1 MVERMT
7 LNHVVAGSIPA
18 VGVNYHII
26 SASIVQW
33 LEFVPSKHE
42 VRVRFPVDAYCGFS
56 IESIMNLNHN
66 YRGHRACGV
75 TVSTVDSE
83 STDPGSNPGRPTIYS
98 FVALVAQW
106 IAHWTSNPEV
116 AGSNPVK
123 SVKCLL
129 SALCYI

>member
-1 MVERMT
+1 MVLVSRI
-7 LNHVVAGSIPA
+7 L
-18 VGVNYHII
+18 Y
-26 SASIVQW
+26 
-33 LEFVPSKHE
+33 
-42 VRVRFPVDAYCGFS
+42 
-56 IESIMNLNHN
+56 LNHN

-123 SVKCLL
+123 SVECYTFG
-129 SALCYI
+129 SARCVVHHMIYSAMV

>member
-1 MVERMT
+1 M
-7 LNHVVAGSIPA
+7 
-18 VGVNYHII
+18 
-26 SASIVQW
+26 
-33 LEFVPSKHE
+33 PSKHE
-42 VRVRFPVDAYCGFS
+42 VRVRFPVDAYWVLVS
-56 IESIMNLNHN
+56 SSLIITTAI
-66 YRGHRACGV
+66 HRACGV

-123 SVKCLL
+123 SVE
-129 SALCYI
+129 SIFAV